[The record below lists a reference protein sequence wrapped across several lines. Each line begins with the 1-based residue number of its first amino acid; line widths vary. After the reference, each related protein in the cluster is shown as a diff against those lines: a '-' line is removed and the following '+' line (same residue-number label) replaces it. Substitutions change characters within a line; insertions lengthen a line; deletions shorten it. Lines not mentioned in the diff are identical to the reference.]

1 MPDLPDLPDLHDVPD
16 LSDEKETQRTMRNVQ
31 MESIRAIDRA
41 IDVLNAFSRHL
52 PEMTIDEVAARTKLP
67 RATAYRIL
75 YTLERRGLI
84 RFDTERLTYRLG
96 FQLLTYGDLVASSL
110 DLRQEAEDALLRLY
124 DETRQ
129 GVLLAIEQG
138 DTLVYIFRK
147 ENPEG
152 LKVAS
157 LEGRTRPLVFG
168 AFGTVIMAYLDDA
181 RLEEVLAQPIP
192 QFTPA
197 TVTDP
202 VRIRERLVQV
212 RADGIWAETD
222 EAIIGVTGIA
232 APVFDANGRFVGAAG
247 LDGPTVQLSGDDL
260 VRAKDLVRAAAEQI
274 STRLGHGRSH
284 QRRM

>member
-1 MPDLPDLPDLHDVPD
+1 
-16 LSDEKETQRTMRNVQ
+16 MRNVQ
-31 MESIRAIDRA
+31 MESIRAVDRA
-41 IDVLNAFSRHL
+41 IDVLNAFNRHR
-52 PEMTIDEVAARTKLP
+52 PEMTIDEVATNTKLP

-84 RFDTERLTYRLG
+84 RFDTEKLTYRLG
-96 FQLLTYGDLVASSL
+96 LQFLSYGDLVASSL
-110 DLRQEAEDALLRLY
+110 NLRQEAEDALLRLY

-129 GVLLAIEQG
+129 GVLLAVEQG

-168 AFGTVIMAYLDDA
+168 AFGTVIMAYLDGA

-197 TVTDP
+197 TVTNPD
-202 VRIRERLVQV
+202 RIRDRLAQV
-212 RADGIWAETD
+212 RKDAIWVETD
-222 EAIIGVTGIA
+222 EAILGVTGIA

-247 LDGPTVQLSGDDL
+247 LDGPTVQLSGEQL
-260 VRAKDLVRAAAEQI
+260 ARAKSLVLAAAEEI
-274 STRLGHGRSH
+274 STQLGHSRS
-284 QRRM
+284 QRR